1 MMLSIEN
8 LELRS
13 PRGPV
18 LRGASLTAG
27 AGEAVAVV
35 GASGSGKTTLA
46 LSVLGH
52 LRPGITLSGGRVRVD
67 GHDTLPAPHPGLRG
81 RTVAYLGQDAG
92 TTLNPYRRVSSTLRT
107 ASGSRDDR
115 DAEALL
121 RRVGLPTSLGRRR
134 PAELSGGQ
142 QQRAALAA
150 ALARD
155 PRLLV
160 LDEPTSAL
168 DPVAKDEVRAELAR
182 VRGAGIGLLWITHDL
197 SSVEGLVD
205 RIVVLDDGRIVEDS
219 PAGTF
224 FTAPAT
230 GAGAALVA
238 ARSPAERRAPRQG
251 RGTPPVLRAEGLTAT
266 LGGRRVLDDLDLSVR
281 PGQCLAVTGA
291 SGSGKTTLARCL
303 AGLHPPASGTV
314 LLDGRPLPGRAHRRP
329 VPDRAAIQLVP
340 QSPAETLHPAHTVG
354 DTLRRPLRVLRG
366 MRDPR
371 EMAEE
376 IERLLD
382 LVHLTAEHA
391 GRLPGQLSGGQRQ
404 RVALARALAAAPRV
418 LLCDET
424 TSALDSVTQASVLD
438 LVRGLCE
445 ERSLATFVITHDPQ
459 VILRVAD
466 DAVELMDGRLQ
477 HRKHAPAQQGS

>member
-1 MMLSIEN
+1 MLSIEN
-8 LELRS
+8 LKLRS
-13 PRGPV
+13 ARSPV
-18 LRGASLTAG
+18 LRGVSLTADT
-27 AGEAVAVV
+27 GEAVAVV

-46 LSVLGH
+46 LAVLGH
-52 LRPGITLSGGRVRVD
+52 LRPGLTLSGGRVRVE
-67 GHDTLPAPHPGLRG
+67 GHDTLPVPHPGLRG

-121 RRVGLPTSLGRRR
+121 RRVGLPASLSRRR

-150 ALARD
+150 ALARG

-182 VRGAGIGLLWITHDL
+182 VRAAGVGLLWITHDL

-205 RIVVLDDGRIVEDS
+205 RIVVLDDGRIVEDD
-219 PAGTF
+219 PADTF
-224 FTAPAT
+224 LAVPSS
-230 GAGAALVA
+230 GAGAALVD
-238 ARSPAERRAPRQG
+238 ARSLAAGRPLREERGA
-251 RGTPPVLRAEGLTAT
+251 PPVLRAEGLTAT
-266 LGGRRVLDDLDLSVR
+266 LGGRRVLENLDLSVR
-281 PGQCLAVTGA
+281 PGRCLAVTGP

-303 AGLHPPASGTV
+303 AGLHPPASGAI

-329 VPDRAAIQLVP
+329 VPERAAIQLVP

-354 DTLRRPLRVLRG
+354 EALRRPLRVLRG
-366 MRDPR
+366 MRDPQ
-371 EMAEE
+371 EIAEE
-376 IERLLD
+376 VERLLG
-382 LVHLTAEHA
+382 LVHLTPGHA

-418 LLCDET
+418 LLCDEM

-445 ERSLATFVITHDPQ
+445 ERSLAALVITHDPQ
-459 VILRVAD
+459 VIHRVAD
-466 DAVELMDGRLQ
+466 DAVELAGGRLR
-477 HRKHAPAQQGS
+477 HRDLTPAGQAA